1 MVAYLQDA
9 SDFQTFIFWGLAGKK
24 KTQFAQIPPLLLEP
38 SLIVPNSWLTVVRLW
53 LGRLYNPYPS
63 LYDGPWAEVEAVSLH
78 HQCASWPWASAM
90 VLGPKIQ
97 EKWSEKNW
105 DLTLKM
111 WEFVQICP
119 QKCMKSSWNE
129 DWPSLSIVKNQDI
142 ALKNQGNVR
151 CAMGVFNDFTIKNA
165 WEIKHSNSR
174 IESWMIDGVRMKYHH
189 QKWTC
194 EYKNG
199 VQPLLLR

>member
-9 SDFQTFIFWGLAGKK
+9 SDFQTFIFWGLAGKIK
-24 KTQFAQIPPLLLEP
+24 HSSPRSLLCCLNHRWLADCSP
-38 SLIVPNSWLTVVRLW
+38 SITRSYIYI
-53 LGRLYNPYPS
+53 YNPYPS

-119 QKCMKSSWNE
+119 SKMHEIILKWGLAIAFYRQESRHSPEKSR
-129 DWPSLSIVKNQDI
+129 KR
-142 ALKNQGNVR
+142 ALRHG
-151 CAMGVFNDFTIKNA
+151 CF
-165 WEIKHSNSR
+165 
-174 IESWMIDGVRMKYHH
+174 
-189 QKWTC
+189 
-194 EYKNG
+194 
-199 VQPLLLR
+199 